1 MLIVR
6 ISTGICSPNR
16 LQFFDVVLDLLK
28 LFFAFLLSLQFIPL
42 FSQEN
47 YLMAVMA
54 IGRVWSS
61 LLPLLVLF
69 FHCFHESV
77 QFVQKDVREDWRD
90 HASYNVAKKVV
101 EFEYQEEIPR
111 SRLRAAYG
119 DGFKGAPL
127 RCQSSGE
134 GPFPQD
140 AGRGDGATNQI
151 LTIHSQEVPCSGGSR
166 HV

>member
-1 MLIVR
+1 MQ
-6 ISTGICSPNR
+6 SDICQQRRN
-16 LQFFDVVLDLLK
+16 
-28 LFFAFLLSLQFIPL
+28 
-42 FSQEN
+42 
-47 YLMAVMA
+47 
-54 IGRVWSS
+54 
-61 LLPLLVLF
+61 
-69 FHCFHESV
+69 
-77 QFVQKDVREDWRD
+77 
-90 HASYNVAKKVV
+90 HAPYNVAKKVV

-140 AGRGDGATNQI
+140 AGIGDGAANQTLAI
-151 LTIHSQEVPCSGGSR
+151 RPQEVPCSGGSR